1 MMNRTMKNSLDGSGK
16 RWRVVGLGHALDY
29 PANLA
34 ANSKTGDEYCEGD
47 ALQQ

>member
-1 MMNRTMKNSLDGSGK
+1 MIRTMQDSLDGSVK

-34 ANSKTGDEYCEGD
+34 ANSKTGDEYCEVD